1 MYDLYVFDLDGTLIE
16 SYKTIG
22 NLFNK
27 VLDDNNLEVLDLELY
42 KYLLGDGAKVLV
54 EKGLKRSLEIKGE
67 YVSEEEFNR
76 ILEKIYPEYMD
87 LYNNFDDNIT
97 KPYDCI
103 KSTLNILKG
112 WNKKIAICT
121 NKPQPATDIIVD
133 KIFGKDYFD
142 MVVGMTDERV
152 RKPDKSMLVS
162 IVENLDIDKS
172 RVAYFGDTSVD
183 IRTGKNAEVVTVGVT
198 WGFREKEELMEFGA
212 DRIINR
218 PMDILRV

>member
-1 MYDLYVFDLDGTLIE
+1 MYDLYVFDLDGTLID

-22 NLFNK
+22 SLFNK

-97 KPYDCI
+97 KSYVCL
-103 KSTLNILKG
+103 KSTLNL
-112 WNKKIAICT
+112 
-121 NKPQPATDIIVD
+121 
-133 KIFGKDYFD
+133 
-142 MVVGMTDERV
+142 
-152 RKPDKSMLVS
+152 L
-162 IVENLDIDKS
+162 
-172 RVAYFGDTSVD
+172 
-183 IRTGKNAEVVTVGVT
+183 
-198 WGFREKEELMEFGA
+198 
-212 DRIINR
+212 
-218 PMDILRV
+218 

>member
-1 MYDLYVFDLDGTLIE
+1 MYDLYVFDLDGTLID

-22 NLFNK
+22 SLFNK

-67 YVSEEEFNR
+67 YVSKEEFNR

-112 WNKKIAICT
+112 WKKKIAICT

-162 IVENLDIDKS
+162 IMENLDIDKS